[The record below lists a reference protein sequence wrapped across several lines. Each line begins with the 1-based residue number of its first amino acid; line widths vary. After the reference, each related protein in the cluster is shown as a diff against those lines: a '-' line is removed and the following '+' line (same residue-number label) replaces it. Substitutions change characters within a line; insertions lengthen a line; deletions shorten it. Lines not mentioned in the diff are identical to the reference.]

1 MSAMIDKARQ
11 EMEETSQERETR
23 SAGGFRQTE
32 KNLPTD
38 LGSRRNIPLVDNVTS
53 YFGGFNRLAKKIDS
67 TEEIVWLLDNTAYR
81 PVHVYPHKPQP
92 WQAEFVVAFFKKH
105 VSKDLTS
112 AVADIAGKLGLGP
125 EDKGLMTI
133 ENRLQPFVRTI
144 APARFVEVKFR
155 SGEIQKLGPGGRSAV
170 SQELLLNLGEHNDG
184 DTISISAA
192 PPEASPHGPMITNF
206 AEPEGW
212 LVISGT
218 LHVILSPPPTPFRE
232 EHRPSS
238 YTLPLDIDDSI
249 KITGSLVPMAI
260 LRSTFVDEPT
270 PIAGMPELYAHVK
283 SVLNPTWYY
292 LSASPYNL
300 YPFLHSFLHVHYP
313 PGPIIL
319 RDASWQDLGGFL
331 ASLTQGTEAYKT
343 SRMDKIHGWLPR
355 RKVLCV
361 GDSTQS
367 DPEAY
372 GNIARKYKGWVKAVF
387 IRKVTD
393 VAEMKGSD
401 KNKDERFE
409 KAFKDVPREIWK
421 VFEDPKELYEAV
433 DALKG
438 T

>member
-1 MSAMIDKARQ
+1 MIDKARQ

-23 SAGGFRQTE
+23 SAGGFREIE
-32 KNLPTD
+32 KSLPSH
-38 LGSRRNIPLVDNVTS
+38 LGSRMDIPLIDNVTS
-53 YFGGFNRLAKKIDS
+53 YLGGFNSFAKKVDA

-105 VSKDLTS
+105 VSKDLTR
-112 AVADIAGKLGLGP
+112 AVVDIADKVGLG
-125 EDKGLMTI
+125 EDDHAGRGTI

-144 APARFVEVKFR
+144 APARFVEVKLPG
-155 SGEIQKLGPGGRSAV
+155 GEVRKLGPGGRSAV
-170 SQELLLNLGEHNDG
+170 SQELIQNLGEHNDG
-184 DTISISAA
+184 DTISILAV
-192 PPEASPHGPMITNF
+192 PPEAAPHGPMITNF

-218 LHVILSPPPTPFRE
+218 LHVILSPHPTPFRE
-232 EHRPSS
+232 EHRSSS
-238 YTLPLDIDDSI
+238 YALPLDIDDSI
-249 KITGSLVPMAI
+249 KITGSLDPLEI
-260 LRSTFVDEPT
+260 LRNTFINEPE
-270 PIAGMPELYAHVK
+270 PIAAMPELYAHVK

-300 YPFLHSFLHVHYP
+300 YPFLRSFLHVHYP

-319 RDASWQDLGGFL
+319 RDASWQNLGGFL
-331 ASLTQGTEAYKT
+331 ASLTQGTEAYKS
-343 SRMDKIHGWLPR
+343 SRMEKIHGWLPQ

-372 GNIARKYKGWVKAVF
+372 GDIARKYPGWVKAIF

-393 VAEMKGSD
+393 GAEMKESD

-421 VFEDPKELYEAV
+421 TFEDPKELYEAV
-433 DALKG
+433 DTLKG